1 MKLFS
6 CNQPNQVIFVIF
18 MMLLSSNLYAS
29 DTSAKQFKHRY
40 LTLDLPAGWKVGQVP
55 KGSAKETIG
64 VLKSGTIAGASI
76 TLDCYRGAFHTHAST
91 RIRALGTISA
101 AYPAGQKQLKEPYR
115 VNARGGKGNAELWRG
130 YVKVGD
136 LMISLITPM
145 AELKTK
151 HCWLAMIG
159 FAPESKTAALQK
171 DFDAILKSAR

>member
-1 MKLFS
+1 MKLIS
-6 CNQPNQVIFVIF
+6 YNQAKQAIFLFLMIL
-18 MMLLSSNLYAS
+18 MSSNLYAG
-29 DTSAKQFKHRY
+29 DTPVKQFKHRY

-64 VLKSGTIAGASI
+64 VLKSETIAGASI
-76 TLDCYRGAFHTHAST
+76 TLDCYRGALHTHAST

-115 VNARGGKGNAELWRG
+115 VKARGGKGNAELWRG

-136 LMISLITPM
+136 LMITLISPM

-151 HCWLAMIG
+151 HCWLIMIG
-159 FAPESKTAALQK
+159 FAPETAAAAIEK
-171 DFDAILKSAR
+171 DFLKILKSAR